1 MASTI
6 ASVTGSASTMTMST
20 KEIAELTGKEHKN
33 VLYDTRC
40 MFLQLGLASADF
52 SANLP
57 DSYGRMQQVYRL
69 PKDLTLTLVA
79 GYSTP
84 LRHRFVTRPARA
96 SLDGPGAGRNLSPEK
111 SPGDCSAR
119 LLR

>member
-1 MASTI
+1 MNP
-6 ASVTGSASTMTMST
+6 SASTMTMST
-20 KEIAELTGKEHKN
+20 KEIAELTGKQHKD

-84 LRHRFVTRPARA
+84 LRHKIVTRWMELEARTQAPALPNFGNPAEAARA
-96 SLDGPGAGRNLSPEK
+96 WAI
-111 SPGDCSAR
+111 
-119 LLR
+119 LRPT